1 MELDLQ
7 AIDTIGEQLLAS
19 FEHWQKVV
27 IDNIP
32 NIVVALIVL
41 IGALLLD
48 DRAQRAVERI
58 VGLRPGQR
66 ELGRLLGRMA
76 RFGVLIFA
84 LLYILSIFKLN
95 TLVTSFVA
103 SLGIVGLVV
112 AFALQDITKNFAA
125 GVLLLILR
133 PFRLDDRIKVKEFEG
148 TVQDITLRATTLRT
162 ADGDEVLVPNSDVY
176 SNAIVNLTRYQL
188 RRFHVALT
196 VPASVPAEAAR
207 SALEAELRAQ
217 PGLEAEPAPQV
228 LVTAIGADTLTLD
241 AQFWLPSQ
249 GSDNARQLSAVI
261 DRLQQQIV
269 TLKQPEAEQ
278 PEQV

>member
-1 MELDLQ
+1 MDAVWQELLVSAERWRQ
-7 AIDTIGEQLLAS
+7 TIIE
-19 FEHWQKVV
+19 
-27 IDNIP
+27 NIP
-32 NIVVALIVL
+32 NIVVALVVL

-48 DRAQRAVERI
+48 DRAQRAVERL

-76 RFGVLIFA
+76 RFAVLILA

-148 TVQDITLRATTLRT
+148 VVQDISLRATTLRT
-162 ADGDEVLVPNSDVY
+162 ADGDEVLVPNADVY
-176 SNAIVNLTRYQL
+176 SNAIVNLSRYP
-188 RRFHVALT
+188 RRRYHVGLT
-196 VPASVPAEAAR
+196 LPLGLPAEAAR
-207 SALEAELRAQ
+207 AQLEAALRAM
-217 PGLEAEPAPQV
+217 PGLEPTPAPQV
-228 LVTAIGADTLTLD
+228 VVTAVGADALTLD
-241 AQFWLPSQ
+241 AQFWLPAQS
-249 GSDNARQLSAVI
+249 GDNPRTLSAVI
-261 DRLQQQIV
+261 DRLQQLNAE
-269 TLKQPEAEQ
+269 LKQGMTTEQ
-278 PEQV
+278 EQTG